1 MTDMADALA
10 VPVPVP
16 EVGARMQLQWEVE
29 QFLFEEARMLDE
41 RRFDEW
47 LALFSVD
54 ATYRAPVR
62 VTREEA
68 GDDGVG
74 ELCFFDDGYGELE
87 LRVQGLQV
95 RSAWAEIP
103 PSRSRRM
110 ISNVLV
116 EAAPGGDDEVL
127 ARSNFFIHRSRLET
141 VEHLF
146 TGARTDIL
154 RPLGQSRFQIR
165 SRDILFDNVAFQT
178 DNISLMF

>member
-1 MTDMADALA
+1 MSETVEAPAGAVTVAERMA
-10 VPVPVP
+10 
-16 EVGARMQLQWEVE
+16 LQWEVE
-29 QFLFEEARMLDE
+29 RFLFEEARMLDE

-68 GDDGVG
+68 GDAGVG

-103 PSRSRRM
+103 PSRSRRV
-110 ISNVLV
+110 IANVLV
-116 EAAPGGDDEVL
+116 EPAPGGRDGDVL
-127 ARSNFFIHRSRLET
+127 ARSNFIVHRSRLDT
-141 VEHLF
+141 VEHTF
-146 TGARTDIL
+146 TGGRVDVL
-154 RPLGQSRFQIR
+154 RPLGEGRFQIR
-165 SRDILFDNVAFQT
+165 SRDILFDSVAFQT

>member
-1 MTDMADALA
+1 MSSTEIRPA
-10 VPVPVP
+10 VSL
-16 EVGARMQLQWEVE
+16 ETQWHVQ
-29 QFLFEEARMLDE
+29 QFLFREAAMLDD

-68 GDDGVG
+68 GDDGTG
-74 ELCFFDDGYGELE
+74 ELCFFDDGFGELE

-103 PSRSRRM
+103 PSRTRRM

-116 EAAPGGDDEVL
+116 EPVASGGDDLL
-127 ARSNFFIHRSRLET
+127 ARSNFLVYRSRLET
-141 VEHLF
+141 VEHF
-146 TGARTDIL
+146 FAGSRRDVL
-154 RPLGQSRFQIR
+154 RPLGDGEFQIR
-165 SRDILFDNVAFQT
+165 SREIVFDTVAFQT

>member
-1 MTDMADALA
+1 MSDTITSPDI
-10 VPVPVP
+10 
-16 EVGARMQLQWEVE
+16 GARMQLQWEVE

-41 RRFDEW
+41 RRFNEW

-62 VTREEA
+62 VTREET
-68 GDDGVG
+68 DDAGVG
-74 ELCFFDDGYGELE
+74 DLCLFDDGYGELE
-87 LRVQGLQV
+87 LRIQGLQV

-116 EAAPGGDDEVL
+116 EPAPSGDGDVVV
-127 ARSNFFIHRSRLET
+127 RSNFFVYRSRLET

-146 TGARTDIL
+146 TGARTDVL
-154 RPLGQSRFQIR
+154 RALGEGRFQIR
-165 SRDILFDNVAFQT
+165 SRDILFDNVGFQT

>member
-1 MTDMADALA
+1 MSDVADTLT
-10 VPVPVP
+10 VPDVST
-16 EVGARMQLQWEVE
+16 RMQLQWQVE

-41 RRFDEW
+41 RRFNEW

-74 ELCFFDDGYGELE
+74 DLCFFDDGYGELE

-116 EAAPGGDDEVL
+116 EPAPDGKADDLLV
-127 ARSNFFIHRSRLET
+127 RSNFFVYRSRLET

-146 TGARTDIL
+146 TGGRVDVL
-154 RPLGQSRFQIR
+154 RPLGDGRFQIR

>member
-1 MTDMADALA
+1 MTDVADTLTLPDVA
-10 VPVPVP
+10 
-16 EVGARMQLQWEVE
+16 ARMHLQWQVE

-41 RRFDEW
+41 RRFNEW
-47 LALFSVD
+47 LGLFSVD

-62 VTREEA
+62 VTREEV
-68 GDDGVG
+68 GDAGVG
-74 ELCFFDDGYGELE
+74 DLCFFDDGYGELE

-116 EAAPGGDDEVL
+116 EPAPDGSDDVL
-127 ARSNFFIHRSRLET
+127 VRSNFFVHRSRLET
-141 VEHLF
+141 VEHF
-146 TGARTDIL
+146 FSGCRRDVL
-154 RPLGQSRFQIR
+154 RPQGDGRFQIR
-165 SRDILFDNVAFQT
+165 AREILFDNVGFKT